1 MKPGNMN
8 FSYQR
13 QMKYWWMKKYILL
26 ICILAGC
33 TFSACNKFLDTSP
46 EDFVTPENY
55 YNTEAD
61 LDRAL
66 NGVYNRLIDNFG
78 RMYSRG
84 LFSFLV
90 VSDEFFCKNVSVNNV
105 RVMDFDAGQLDVGK
119 LWEVA
124 YQGIDRANQLLE
136 NVDKPAMDEA
146 KRNAIK
152 GQALF
157 LRGYFYF
164 ILADNFGGVPLKL
177 SSTKSPTE
185 PSLPRAS
192 LAEVY
197 ASIVA
202 DMKAAEP
209 LVNDISTYTNNERV
223 TTTVVQ
229 AILARVYLKMAGEP
243 LKDVSKYA
251 DALASVNKVIASGR
265 HSLNPDYSA
274 IFINHSKDINEPR
287 ECLWEIGMYGN
298 QQGSAQL
305 AGGLGIENG
314 LECPD
319 DNIGYSGGAVH
330 TTVRLFNLFADGDL
344 RRDWAIAPYKYV
356 TAGGVT
362 SKTFY
367 TAAQLYERSA
377 GKWRREYET
386 LVPKNRTYNSTN
398 FPVIR
403 YADVLL
409 MKAEAENAVNGPVP
423 AAYDA
428 INAVRRR
435 GYGKPVN
442 IPDATVDLPA
452 GLGTNDFLLQLE
464 DERARELCFE
474 GMRKHD
480 LIRWGLYLSKMQSL
494 AAEIAATAPAAW
506 KYAGS
511 AAKNVTPRN
520 VLFPIPTTE
529 TTINHLVTQNP
540 GW

>member
-1 MKPGNMN
+1 MTLKVVKMKIDNI
-8 FSYQR
+8 
-13 QMKYWWMKKYILL
+13 KTYIVM
-26 ICILAGC
+26 CCVLAGSL
-33 TFSACNKFLDTSP
+33 FSACNKFLDTRP

-55 YNTEAD
+55 FNTEAD

-66 NGVYNRLIDNFG
+66 NGVYNRLIDTYG

-84 LFSFLV
+84 LYSFLSI
-90 VSDEFFCKNVSVNNV
+90 SDEFFYKNVSVNNL
-105 RVMDFDAGQLDVGK
+105 RVLDFDAGQLDVGK

-124 YQGIDRANQLLE
+124 YQGIDRANLLLE
-136 NVDKPAMDEA
+136 NVNKPKMDEA

-157 LRGYFYF
+157 LRAYFYF
-164 ILADNFGGVPLKL
+164 VLADNYGGVPLKL
-177 SSTKSPTE
+177 SSTASPTA
-185 PSLPRAS
+185 SNLPRAS
-192 LAEVY
+192 VAEVY
-197 ASIVA
+197 AAIVA

-209 LVNDISTYTNNERV
+209 LMNDISTYTNNERV

-229 AILARVYLKMAGEP
+229 AMLARVYLTMAGEP

-251 DALASVNKVIASGR
+251 DALTYADKVINSGK
-265 HSLNPDYSA
+265 HSLNPSYSN
-274 IFINHSKDINEPR
+274 IFINHSKDVNEPQ

-298 QQGSAQL
+298 QQGTAQI
-305 AGGLGIENG
+305 AGGVGIENG

-330 TTVRLFNLFADGDL
+330 PTARLFNLFEAADQ

-356 TAGGVT
+356 VTAGVV
-362 SKTFY
+362 SKSFY
-367 TAAQLYERSA
+367 TAAQVYDRTA

-386 LVPKNRTYNSTN
+386 QVPKNRLYNATN

-409 MKAEAENAVNGPVP
+409 MKAEAENAVNGPVA
-423 AAYDA
+423 AAYNA
-428 INAVRRR
+428 INQVRRR
-435 GYGKPVN
+435 GYGKALNAADP
-442 IPDATVDLPA
+442 AVDLPA
-452 GLGTNDFLLQLE
+452 GLGSTDLLQRLQ

-480 LIRWGLYLSKMQSL
+480 LVRWGLYVSKMQSL
-494 AAEIAATAPAAW
+494 ATEVNNTAPAAW

-511 AAKNVTPRN
+511 AGKNTTARN
-520 VLFPIPTTE
+520 VLFPVPNTE
-529 TTINHLVTQNP
+529 ITINRLITQNP